1 MGVRMGG
8 PGRASGLFDPKMV
21 DALIEAEKMPIETAK
36 KREEKYKAD
45 KKEYQNLQKMIGE
58 LDGSLNGLKNQS
70 DFYKMKVES
79 SHPDI
84 IDGTIKGYTM
94 TGTYEFEVRGMA
106 KSEKQLAYGFPDKD
120 ETPVGFGWMT
130 IEREGEEDLDV
141 TIEPGSNL
149 QDAANAINQADG
161 GVRAMVINTKYQ
173 PDPYRLLVI
182 SEKSGKESKIKI
194 DEDTTFM
201 EFKEQVKG
209 RDLDVL
215 FEDVPVADN
224 DNTLESLLDNVV
236 FNVKRSEPGT
246 RVQVS
251 ITHDIDETFKSI
263 KGFVDKYNEVS
274 NYINTQSK
282 VDPNTNRGG
291 SLSGDGSLK
300 TIQRQLQSAIG
311 FSLNKAKKY
320 NTLADIGITT
330 EAKTGALTI
339 NETKVRGA
347 LADDYDGV
355 AALFIRSRNSTGV
368 AQVLSDR
375 IRDLRDPQSGV
386 LQSRVRGLD
395 SIIKSQDGEIERKER
410 NMEKK
415 EEEIRRRFS
424 ALEGTLS
431 GLKSQGDFL
440 AQKFGSKGD

>member
-1 MGVRMGG
+1 
-8 PGRASGLFDPKMV
+8 MV
-21 DALIEAEKMPIETAK
+21 
-36 KREEKYKAD
+36 
-45 KKEYQNLQKMIGE
+45 NE
-58 LDGSLNGLKNQS
+58 LDGTISKLKNQT

-84 IDGTIKGYTM
+84 IDGVVKGYAL
-94 TGTYEFEVRGMA
+94 TGTYEFEVRGLA
-106 KSEKQLAYGFPDKD
+106 RAEKQLAYGFPDKD
-120 ETPVGFGWMT
+120 DTPVGFGYMT
-130 IEREGEEDLDV
+130 IEREGQEDLDV

-149 QDAANAINQADG
+149 QDVATAINQADG
-161 GVRAMVINTKYQ
+161 GVRALVINTKYQ

-182 SEKSGKESKIKI
+182 SEKSGKESKIHI

-215 FEDVPVADN
+215 FEDVPVADEG
-224 DNTLESLLDNVV
+224 NTLTGLLDNVV

-251 ITHDIDETFKSI
+251 VTHDIDATLTGI
-263 KGFVDKYNEVS
+263 KAFVDKYNEVA
-274 NYINTQSK
+274 NYVNAQSK
-282 VDPNTNRGG
+282 LDPNTNKGG
-291 SLSGDGSLK
+291 LLSGDGSIK
-300 TIQRQLQSAIG
+300 TIQRQLQSALG
-311 FSLNKAKKY
+311 FSLGRAKKY

-330 EAKTGALTI
+330 DPKSGALNM

-355 AALFIRSRNSTGV
+355 AALFIRGRSTVGV

-375 IRDLRDPQSGV
+375 IRDLRDPQAGV
-386 LQSRVRGLD
+386 LSSRIRGLEG
-395 SIIKSQDGEIERKER
+395 IIKNQDADIARKER
-410 NMEKK
+410 DMEKK

-440 AQKFGSKGD
+440 NQKLGAKGE

>member
-1 MGVRMGG
+1 MGVRMT
-8 PGRASGLFDPKMV
+8 PGKTSGLFDPKMV
-21 DALIEAEKMPIETAK
+21 DALIEAERMPIETAK
-36 KREEKYKAD
+36 KREERFTNE
-45 KKEYQNLQKMIGE
+45 KKEYQSLQKMVNE
-58 LDGSLNGLKNQS
+58 LDGTISKLKNQT

-84 IDGTIKGYTM
+84 IDGVVKGYAL
-94 TGTYEFEVRGMA
+94 TGTYEFEVRGLA
-106 KSEKQLAYGFPDKD
+106 RAEKQLAYGFPDKD
-120 ETPVGFGWMT
+120 DTPVGFGYMT
-130 IEREGEEDLDV
+130 IEREGQEDLDV

-149 QDAANAINQADG
+149 QDVATAINQADG
-161 GVRAMVINTKYQ
+161 GVRALVINTKYQ

-182 SEKSGKESKIKI
+182 SEKSGKESKIHI

-215 FEDVPVADN
+215 FEDVPVADEG
-224 DNTLESLLDNVV
+224 NTLTGLLDNVV

-251 ITHDIDETFKSI
+251 VTHDIDATLTGI
-263 KGFVDKYNEVS
+263 KAFVDKYNEVA
-274 NYINTQSK
+274 NYVNAQSK
-282 VDPNTNRGG
+282 LDPNTNKGG
-291 SLSGDGSLK
+291 LLSGDGSIK
-300 TIQRQLQSAIG
+300 TIQRQLQSALG
-311 FSLNKAKKY
+311 FSLGRAKKY

-330 EAKTGALTI
+330 DPKSGALNM

-355 AALFIRSRNSTGV
+355 AALFIRGRSTVGV

-375 IRDLRDPQSGV
+375 IRDLRDPQAGV
-386 LQSRVRGLD
+386 LSSRIRGLEG
-395 SIIKSQDGEIERKER
+395 IIKNQDADIARKER
-410 NMEKK
+410 DMEKK

-440 AQKFGSKGD
+440 NQKLGAKGE